1 MMKKKF
7 LTLIGI
13 AIITILL
20 TGCNGN
26 VTRDLRH
33 AGFNLSSSE
42 FECSAFFP
50 ENKKTLANEEMIY
63 TNGTYAITKKGNL
76 YDISLSQPYANKEN
90 CKSIEFSIP
99 IIAYMDDS
107 ILKGGNN
114 KFYYAPG
121 NTSSTPLTEVTINDS
136 NYQLYEL
143 LLGNENVEKV
153 MTIDSNNGIY
163 FTLENGTVYQYNIVR
178 QNYNS
183 PYTIAGKTPVY
194 EEEKYGKIIDFNYA
208 GESTITYI
216 KTENEIYRM
225 QKVNE
230 EECSK
235 YADIKCEYEFKKDK
249 TLTEYYK
256 DKILY
261 YGPSILITTYKKEF
275 SPVL

>member
-1 MMKKKF
+1 MKKKA
-7 LTLIGI
+7 LILVMI
-13 AIITILL
+13 AIATMLL
-20 TGCNGN
+20 TGCDGN
-26 VTRDLRH
+26 VTRNIRH

-50 ENKKTLANEEMIY
+50 ENKKTVAQEEMIY

-76 YDISLSQPYANKEN
+76 YDISLSQPYVNKEN
-90 CKSIEFSIP
+90 CKKIDFDVP
-99 IIAYMDDS
+99 IVAYMDSS
-107 ILKGGNN
+107 ILKGENN

-121 NTSSTPLTEVTINDS
+121 TTNSTPLTEVTTNDS

-163 FTLENGTVYQYNIVR
+163 YSLENGTVYQYNIVR
-178 QNYNS
+178 QDYNS
-183 PYTIAGKTPVY
+183 PYIIASKTPVY

-225 QKVNE
+225 QKTNE
-230 EECSK
+230 EDCSK
-235 YADIKCEYEFKKDK
+235 YADVKCEYKFKKDK

-275 SPVL
+275 TPIS